1 MGLFDSF
8 KQAAAESPGRVMVIQ
23 LDTAR
28 EKIGVMS
35 DAIQEQILADF
46 FQKREN
52 IIARLSN
59 MTNEGILKTGK
70 DLQIAG
76 NKLIRTIPVDGYP
89 LLLVGMWLESGY
101 RPGRP
106 PAEVHLFLDNLA
118 MDMGGS
124 SSF

>member
-70 DLQIAG
+70 I
-76 NKLIRTIPVDGYP
+76 
-89 LLLVGMWLESGY
+89 Y
-101 RPGRP
+101 R
-106 PAEVHLFLDNLA
+106 
-118 MDMGGS
+118 
-124 SSF
+124 